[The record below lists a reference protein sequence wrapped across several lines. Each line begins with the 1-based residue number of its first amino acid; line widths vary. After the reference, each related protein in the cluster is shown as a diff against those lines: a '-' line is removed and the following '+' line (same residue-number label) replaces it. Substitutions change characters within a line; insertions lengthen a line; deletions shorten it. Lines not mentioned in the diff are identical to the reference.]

1 MKSRNFKNT
10 KRFTS
15 LLLASTLVL
24 SVVDFGSMKF
34 VKAVDTQFAGE
45 EWYDQISTI
54 EVNRESARSTF
65 TPYETIEK
73 ALKHEKSALDN
84 LDEQVQSGIK
94 A

>member
-45 EWYDQISTI
+45 
-54 EVNRESARSTF
+54 
-65 TPYETIEK
+65 
-73 ALKHEKSALDN
+73 
-84 LDEQVQSGIK
+84 
-94 A
+94 

>member
-84 LDEQVQSGIK
+84 LDETGSKWIK